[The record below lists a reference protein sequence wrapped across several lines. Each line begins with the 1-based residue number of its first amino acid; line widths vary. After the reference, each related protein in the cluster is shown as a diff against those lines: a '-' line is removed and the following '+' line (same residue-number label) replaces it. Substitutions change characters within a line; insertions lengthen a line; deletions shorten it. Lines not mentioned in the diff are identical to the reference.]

1 MQTESHLLWQ
11 REAQSFSLATA
22 VNLNEE
28 WTLAEIRTIET
39 LRAAKVSI
47 KDIAKQLGRSYYAV
61 SNKLTT
67 SGLTT
72 PRNSAPAPKAQVCE
86 VCFVTPS
93 SSGACHC

>member
-1 MQTESHLLWQ
+1 MQNQLWN

-61 SNKLTT
+61 SNKLAT

-72 PRNSAPAPKAQVCE
+72 PRNTPPAPKAQVCG

>member
-1 MQTESHLLWQ
+1 MQNQLWN
-11 REAQSFSLATA
+11 RDAQSFSLATA
-22 VNLNEE
+22 INLNEE
-28 WTLAEIRTIET
+28 WTLAEIRSMET

-47 KDIAKQLGRSYYAV
+47 KDIAKQLGRSYYSV
-61 SNKLTT
+61 SNKLAT

-72 PRNSAPAPKAQVCE
+72 SRNTPPAPKAQVCG

>member
-1 MQTESHLLWQ
+1 MQTQLWT

-22 VNLNEE
+22 INLNEE

-61 SNKLTT
+61 SNKLVT

-72 PRNSAPAPKAQVCE
+72 PRNTPPAPKAVVCKT
-86 VCFVTPS
+86 CYTTPS
-93 SSGACHC
+93 NSGACLC

>member
-1 MQTESHLLWQ
+1 MQNQLWN

-61 SNKLTT
+61 SNKLTP

-72 PRNSAPAPKAQVCE
+72 PRNSTPAPKAQVCG

>member
-1 MQTESHLLWQ
+1 MHTDSKIWQ
-11 REAQSFSLATA
+11 RQAQGFSLATA

-28 WTLAEIRTIET
+28 WTLVEIRTMET

-47 KDIAKQLGRSYYAV
+47 KDIAKQLGRSYYSV
-61 SNKLTT
+61 SNKLAT

-72 PRNSAPAPKAQVCE
+72 PRNTPPAPKVVVCAG
-86 VCFVTPS
+86 CFVTPS